1 MGCCN
6 NKDTEDLRTER
17 RSIISVNK
25 FDTVHKSIFF
35 NLKCENQFFFLDC
48 MIHIKKGE
56 IMKEKSDC
64 LFLATD

>member
-35 NLKCENQFFFLDC
+35 NLKCENQFFFRLHDTY
-48 MIHIKKGE
+48 KKGRNYE
-56 IMKEKSDC
+56 RKIR
-64 LFLATD
+64 LFIFGH